1 MEYITELMCRVVL
14 GLLWVMT
21 TDMLLS
27 SNQEGVSSEIMAI
40 AQGHNEIAELLS
52 KMKPDKRDQCVRQLL
67 PGTEPLNRVKV
78 KVFGSSGVGKSTLI
92 DSLKCT
98 YFGSFFR
105 KSRLMATKDRPIKG
119 L

>member
-1 MEYITELMCRVVL
+1 MVYTTELMCRVVL
-14 GLLWVMT
+14 GVMT

-105 KSRLMATKDRPIKG
+105 KSRLMATKDRPVKG